1 VLDIKREDKMD
12 IREEYLLKAIKY
24 AIRNTEQDYF
34 YIITEKA
41 IKRLKETVS
50 VYNKS
55 VKDDRGVK

>member
-1 VLDIKREDKMD
+1 MD